1 MAYFCGMTE
10 ERRPRMAVL
19 TPDTLAGLGL
29 AGIIERMVPG
39 VDVSLFAHVADLRAA
54 GAEGFVHFFV
64 AAPVL
69 MEDAAFF
76 LARRTHTIVLVH
88 GGEAACLPAD
98 FHTLDVCQSEEAL
111 VRSVLRLAES
121 AHSRH
126 PQAPGYAGADR
137 ALTPLTPRETE
148 VLRLV
153 AAGRTNKEIAAR
165 LGVGLT
171 TIISHRKNLTEKLAI
186 KSVSGLTIYAVM
198 HGIIKAEEI

>member
-1 MAYFCGMTE
+1 MAYFCGMME
-10 ERRPRMAVL
+10 ERHIRMAVL

-39 VDVSLFAHVADLRAA
+39 VDVCLFTHAGELRAA

-64 AAPVL
+64 AASVL

-76 LARRTHTIVLVH
+76 LSRRTRTIVLVH
-88 GGEAACLPAD
+88 GAGAGCLPAD

-126 PQAPGYAGADR
+126 PQAPGHVCDGR
-137 ALTPLTPRETE
+137 ARTPLTPRETE

-153 AAGRTNKEIAAR
+153 AAGRTNKEIAAC

-171 TIISHRKNLTEKLAI
+171 TVISHRKNLTEKLAI

>member
-1 MAYFCGMTE
+1 MAYFCGMME
-10 ERRPRMAVL
+10 NRRPRMAVL

-54 GAEGFVHFFV
+54 ETDGFVHFFV

-76 LARRTHTIVLVH
+76 LSRRTHTIVLVH

-126 PQAPGYAGADR
+126 PQAPEGIVRFR
-137 ALTPLTPRETE
+137 AAFPGSPLPILP
-148 VLRLV
+148 VRLK
-153 AAGRTNKEIAAR
+153 AFKPGGILSAQKP
-165 LGVGLT
+165 LHLFC
-171 TIISHRKNLTEKLAI
+171 
-186 KSVSGLTIYAVM
+186 KSLWQI
-198 HGIIKAEEI
+198 H